1 MKDVDKGAEI
11 EITEERFSEL
21 TTGPLGVFV
30 EEIKDTPPVDPPK
43 DVVGGNDAT
52 SPVDPPK
59 EGTPSVDHPDVNY
72 TKMTKAELVEY
83 AESIE
88 IELNMEMTKDEMIEI
103 LQQK

>member
-1 MKDVDKGAEI
+1 MKDIDKGAEI

-43 DVVGGNDAT
+43 DEVGGNDAT
-52 SPVDPPK
+52 SP
-59 EGTPSVDHPDVNY
+59 VDHPDVNY

-83 AESIE
+83 AKTIE
-88 IELNMEMTKDEMIEI
+88 IELNMEMTKDKMIEI